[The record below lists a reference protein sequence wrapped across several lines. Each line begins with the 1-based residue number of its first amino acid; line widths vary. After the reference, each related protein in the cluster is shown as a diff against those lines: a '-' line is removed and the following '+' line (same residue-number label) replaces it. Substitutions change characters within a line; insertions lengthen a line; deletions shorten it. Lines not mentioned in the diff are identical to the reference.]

1 MMQEKNH
8 KSSSSNGGALLSV
21 FFLTPSLMNLQGIY
35 KLQWLGRHEM
45 RCQVSLIH
53 DCFQK
58 IAAKTRQKPYF
69 RGKTVSVCTDP
80 APPACLLE
88 GDL

>member
-8 KSSSSNGGALLSV
+8 KSSLSNGGALLSV
-21 FFLTPSLMNLQGIY
+21 FFLTPSLVNLDIY
-35 KLQWLGRHEM
+35 KLQWLGKRET
-45 RCQVSLIH
+45 RCQVSLIYG
-53 DCFQK
+53 CFQRM
-58 IAAKTRQKPYF
+58 AAKTRQKLRF
-69 RGKTVSVCTDP
+69 CDKTVSVCTDP